1 MAKNLVGFGFHFP
14 SPPSALRIQRDEGGE
29 GMERFERT
37 YLIEPIMILLHYFF
51 MGFGS
56 IITIPNYKGKIVE

>member
-29 GMERFERT
+29 GMERFEK
-37 YLIEPIMILLHYFF
+37 YFKKILTNKFF
-51 MGFGS
+51 TFF
-56 IITIPNYKGKIVE
+56 NKKIKN